1 MTKVIFRVFGL
12 ALPLALSACARVQPW
27 EKEALSE
34 PRMRFSQDSDAQHFV
49 DHAIITQE
57 QAEGGSGGAGG
68 GCGCR

>member
-1 MTKVIFRVFGL
+1 MMKTLLKSIFAAL
-12 ALPLALSACARVQPW
+12 ALAACGCARVQPW
-27 EKEALSE
+27 EKEALAQ

>member
-1 MTKVIFRVFGL
+1 MKFLIQSIALGL
-12 ALPLALSACARVQPW
+12 LGLLCGCAHVQPW
-27 EKEALSE
+27 EKEVLAQ
-34 PRMRFSQDSDAQHFV
+34 PRMRFSHDSDAQHFV